1 MDAFLKMF
9 QNTCFIVEQQVTH
22 MEGVKSIHYFIGK
35 SIHYFILCK
44 VILIMV

>member
-22 MEGVKSIHYFIGK
+22 IEGVIMSSSVVQLVKVSI
-35 SIHYFILCK
+35 ILFYER
-44 VILIMV
+44 